1 MWFVQKRERVGKRG
15 ERYGISRQRAIGELL
30 GPGQE
35 SRSYLTHTRKIG
47 YLKQARTDL
56 TSNKG
61 VLCRLK
67 VVRVK

>member
-1 MWFVQKRERVGKRG
+1 MELVD
-15 ERYGISRQRAIGELL
+15 RAIGELL
-30 GPGQE
+30 GRGQE

-47 YLKQARTDL
+47 YLKQASTDL